1 MWEELDG
8 AHEVKIAF
16 IYEILKKEKGNGTLS
31 SCRHMYMIRRD
42 NSDQN
47 Q

>member
-16 IYEILKKEKGNGTLS
+16 IYEILKKEKGKQEAGSRKLGS
-31 SCRHMYMIRRD
+31 QVLDLDSPK
-42 NSDQN
+42 
-47 Q
+47 